1 MKIAKRVFLF
11 MAVNLLVMVTIS
23 ILVSV
28 LGLNQFLSAKGINY
42 GTLALF
48 CLVWGMGAS
57 FISLLFS
64 KTFAKMAMGVQIIP
78 PDTRDPELRKLV
90 ETVHFLADRAGL
102 SKMPEVGIYDAHEV
116 NAFATG
122 PSSSNSLVAVSIG
135 LLRSMNQ
142 QQANAVLAHE
152 VSHIANGDM
161 VTLALIQGVVNAF
174 VMFLSRVIAWAVAQ
188 NFREEA
194 RNGIYFVV
202 SIVLD
207 IALTLLGSM
216 VVAYFSRAREYR
228 ADAGAAEIN
237 GKEGMISALQALQR
251 IHQPAT
257 HDRYEMMKISGGT
270 GGFMALFA
278 SHPPLEK
285 RIQALQERA

>member
-11 MAVNLLVMVTIS
+11 MTVNLLVMVTIS

-28 LGLNQFLSAKGINY
+28 LGLNQFLSANGIDY
-42 GTLALF
+42 GTLAIF

-57 FISLLFS
+57 FISLMLS
-64 KTFAKMAMGVQIIP
+64 KTFAKMGMGVQIIP
-78 PDTRDPELRKLV
+78 PDTQDPELRSLV
-90 ETVHFLADRAGL
+90 ETVHQLSYRAGL
-102 SKMPEVGIYDAHEV
+102 TKMPEVGIYDSPEV

-122 PSSSNSLVAVSIG
+122 PSSSNSLVAVSTG
-135 LLRSMNQ
+135 LLRSMNR

-152 VSHIANGDM
+152 VSHVANGDM

-174 VMFLSRVIAWAVAQ
+174 VMFLSRIIAWALAQ
-188 NFREEA
+188 NVREEA
-194 RNGIYFVV
+194 RNA
-202 SIVLD
+202 IVLD

-257 HDRYEMMKISGGT
+257 HDRYEMMKISGGS
-270 GGFMALFA
+270 GGLMALLA

-285 RIQALQERA
+285 RIQALKERA

>member
-11 MAVNLLVMVTIS
+11 MAVNLLVMATIS

-28 LGLNQFLSAKGINY
+28 LGLNQFLSSKGIDY

-57 FISLLFS
+57 FISLMFS
-64 KTFAKMAMGVQIIP
+64 KTFAKMGMGVQIIP
-78 PDTRDPELRKLV
+78 PDTQDPELRSLV
-90 ETVHFLADRAGL
+90 ETVHQLSDRAGL
-102 SKMPEVGIYDAHEV
+102 TKMPEVGIYDSPEV

-122 PSSSNSLVAVSIG
+122 PSSSNSLVAVSTG
-135 LLRSMNQ
+135 LLRSMNR
-142 QQANAVLAHE
+142 QQAHAVLAHE
-152 VSHIANGDM
+152 VSHVANGDM

-174 VMFLSRVIAWAVAQ
+174 VMFLSRIIAWAVAQ
-188 NFREEA
+188 NVREDA
-194 RNGIYFVV
+194 RNAVYFIVT
-202 SIVLD
+202 IVLD

-251 IHQPAT
+251 IHQPVT
-257 HDRYEMMKISGGT
+257 HDRYEMMKISGGS
-270 GGFMALFA
+270 GGLMALLA